1 MKKIVGLLAML
12 ALVFVLAGC
21 PDPVNP
27 PASVPEAGTSDPVP
41 SVPAGETYEIVLDG
55 TYTATVNTYGSDPKG
70 ETQVKIPTNISGLKV
85 GDKVVLKMK
94 GTASYEVPFI
104 EICLADTSEAA
115 GWWMM
120 LDEAKYEDEAVTEF
134 DIEHTF
140 TVTTAPKTG
149 AEIVINGKGSRDTLT
164 LDCTPKADDGEGEA
178 GDDNVGTEGTEPE
191 APAVIVLMAN
201 EAGYTNDWAAD
212 DNAFTADKF
221 KDAVSGS
228 AIVFTISKN
237 TDQYYDGDYDDCY
250 SLIQLLD
257 GEAKLASGTLEG
269 GIKSGVDLKPQY
281 LNADGTDNY
290 DETAVYKM
298 TYYPSD
304 DEIAVL
310 KDRGVKV
317 QAHGT
322 KIYKIEFVPVA

>member
-27 PASVPEAGTSDPVP
+27 PASVPEAGSDPVP

-55 TYTATVNTYGSDPKG
+55 TYTANVNTYGSDPKG

-164 LDCTPKADDGEGEA
+164 
-178 GDDNVGTEGTEPE
+178 
-191 APAVIVLMAN
+191 
-201 EAGYTNDWAAD
+201 
-212 DNAFTADKF
+212 
-221 KDAVSGS
+221 
-228 AIVFTISKN
+228 
-237 TDQYYDGDYDDCY
+237 
-250 SLIQLLD
+250 
-257 GEAKLASGTLEG
+257 
-269 GIKSGVDLKPQY
+269 
-281 LNADGTDNY
+281 
-290 DETAVYKM
+290 
-298 TYYPSD
+298 
-304 DEIAVL
+304 
-310 KDRGVKV
+310 
-317 QAHGT
+317 
-322 KIYKIEFVPVA
+322 